1 MGTFNRRSGFRIPLQ
16 LFMNEYVRDNP
27 TRCMAVNLSPTG
39 IYLKGLIQPE
49 PRETK
54 VVGLEFEL
62 PGTSE
67 LIWARGQVRF
77 DQSDTYFQGSGV
89 EFTGIPQRHSR
100 LVRDYV
106 MGERARQLRKLLA
119 LIRRNRM
126 H

>member
-16 LFMNEYVRDNP
+16 LFMNEYVKDTP
-27 TRCMAVNLSPTG
+27 HRCMAVNLSPTG

-49 PRETK
+49 PRQTE

-67 LIWARGQVRF
+67 LIWARGEVKF
-77 DQSDTYFQGSGV
+77 DQRDCYFHGTGV
-89 EFTGIPQRHSR
+89 EFTGIPSRHHR
-100 LVRDYV
+100 LVREFV
-106 MGERARQLRKLLA
+106 MEERARQLRKLLA